1 MGTALGIEFGSTR
14 IKAVLADTNGRV
26 LAAGSFAW
34 ENRLLPGGVWSY
46 RLDDAVKGMQSAYAE
61 LKKAYAK
68 ATGKKLSAIDAIGI
82 SGMMHGYLPFDAK
95 GRQLAEFRTW
105 RCTVTAPA
113 AEKLTKAFG
122 FAIPQRWS
130 VAHLYQRILDGGRE
144 VGNIAFLT
152 TLAGWMHYRLTGE
165 KVMGL
170 GEASGMFPVDS
181 AAKDYDA
188 RMLGIFNRLVA
199 KKKYPWKLKDILPKA
214 LPAGVS
220 GGRLTAEG
228 AKLLDPSGDLAPGSV
243 FAPPEGDVQTGMIA
257 TNAVAPGTA
266 NVSAGTS
273 IFAVVIL
280 EKPLKRCYS
289 EIDIVASPSG
299 APAAMSHANTCTSDI
314 NAWVKLLGGDYD
326 RLFNE
331 SLKGD
336 ADCGGV
342 VAVPYL
348 SGEPIVHMDEGR
360 PLVIRDPDARF
371 TLANFMRANIYSAF
385 TTMCIGLELL
395 FAEGL
400 KLKSVTGHGGIFK
413 TPKVAQQY
421 LADALA
427 APVGCLATA
436 GEGGAWGMAVL
447 AAYALA
453 QNSAGTKKTA
463 LETYLAKTVFK
474 GAKGL
479 TLKPSK
485 AGVKGFAEYL
495 ARFKAAL
502 PSVAAAVKQQ
512 TIPYKEK

>member
-1 MGTALGIEFGSTR
+1 
-14 IKAVLADTNGRV
+14 
-26 LAAGSFAW
+26 
-34 ENRLLPGGVWSY
+34 
-46 RLDDAVKGMQSAYAE
+46 
-61 LKKAYAK
+61 
-68 ATGKKLSAIDAIGI
+68 
-82 SGMMHGYLPFDAK
+82 
-95 GRQLAEFRTW
+95 
-105 RCTVTAPA
+105 
-113 AEKLTKAFG
+113 
-122 FAIPQRWS
+122 
-130 VAHLYQRILDGGRE
+130 
-144 VGNIAFLT
+144 
-152 TLAGWMHYRLTGE
+152 
-165 KVMGL
+165 
-170 GEASGMFPVDS
+170 
-181 AAKDYDA
+181 
-188 RMLGIFNRLVA
+188 
-199 KKKYPWKLKDILPKA
+199 
-214 LPAGVS
+214 
-220 GGRLTAEG
+220 
-228 AKLLDPSGDLAPGSV
+228 
-243 FAPPEGDVQTGMIA
+243 
-257 TNAVAPGTA
+257 
-266 NVSAGTS
+266 
-273 IFAVVIL
+273 
-280 EKPLKRCYS
+280 
-289 EIDIVASPSG
+289 
-299 APAAMSHANTCTSDI
+299 MSHANTCTSDI

-342 VAVPYL
+342 VTVPYL